1 MATASLHARPDRGD
15 YLLLMLLGLTWGG
28 SFLLIKLAV
37 ATIPPLTVVAG
48 RIVIGAAVLG
58 LLAWWRGAKLPRDRA
73 SWSKLFVM
81 GTLGTMLPFALITW
95 GETRIDSGLAAILMS
110 FVPIGAIVLA
120 HVFQHDER
128 LTGGKIVGVML
139 GAAGIVVLVG
149 PSALAGLGDEL
160 VAQLVVLAAALCYS
174 GNTIV
179 ARRLGSLSPDI
190 VSIGMLLAAGAIAV
204 PAAVVIDRPWQL
216 EPSSLSLVALL
227 LLGVLSTALGY
238 VLLFA
243 VVARAGAGFAAFNN
257 FLVPPVGVAWG
268 VALLGEQP
276 GPNALIALAL
286 ILAGLAAPRLWP
298 GRS

>member
-1 MATASLHARPDRGD
+1 
-15 YLLLMLLGLTWGG
+15 
-28 SFLLIKLAV
+28 
-37 ATIPPLTVVAG
+37 
-48 RIVIGAAVLG
+48 
-58 LLAWWRGAKLPRDRA
+58 
-73 SWSKLFVM
+73 
-81 GTLGTMLPFALITW
+81 
-95 GETRIDSGLAAILMS
+95 
-110 FVPIGAIVLA
+110 
-120 HVFQHDER
+120 
-128 LTGGKIVGVML
+128 
-139 GAAGIVVLVG
+139 
-149 PSALAGLGDEL
+149 
-160 VAQLVVLAAALCYS
+160 VLAAALCYS

-227 LLGVLSTALGY
+227 LLGVLSPALGY